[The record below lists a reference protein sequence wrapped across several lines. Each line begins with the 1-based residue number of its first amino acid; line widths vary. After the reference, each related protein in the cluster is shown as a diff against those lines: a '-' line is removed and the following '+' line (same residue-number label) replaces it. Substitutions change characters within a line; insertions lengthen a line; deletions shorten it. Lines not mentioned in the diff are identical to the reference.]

1 VKLSL
6 SDVHVSLGGTHILW
20 GISLEAAPG
29 TVTALIG
36 PNGAGKSTL
45 LRSVI
50 GLVPYHGQVVL
61 DATDARAIDP
71 QALSQ
76 VAAYLPQDLQARS
89 RLTVLEVALIGKLGT
104 LHWHVPDVEVEQAPE
119 SLANTG
125 IEHLAAR
132 PITELSLGQRQ
143 LAFIA
148 QALVRN
154 PSLLLLDEP
163 TSALDL
169 RHQLEILGLIR
180 RIVAERQA
188 TALVALH
195 DLNLAARFAD
205 RLVLLADGRV
215 YGAGQPAEV
224 LTERTIRDAYGVEAE
239 VARRTDGLT
248 SITPVRPVPA

>member
-1 VKLSL
+1 VKLSV

-20 GISLEAAPG
+20 GISLEAVPR

-45 LRSVI
+45 LRSVT
-50 GLVPYHGQVVL
+50 GLVPYRGRVIL
-61 DATDARAIDP
+61 DETDVRTLTPA
-71 QALSQ
+71 ALSQ
-76 VAAYLPQDLQARS
+76 IAAYLPQDLQARS

-104 LHWHVPDVEVEQAPE
+104 LRWHVPDVEVEQALE
-119 SLANTG
+119 SLADIG

-148 QALVRN
+148 QALVRH
-154 PSLLLLDEP
+154 PRLLLLDEP

-169 RHQLEILGLIR
+169 RHQLEILELIR

-205 RLVLLADGRV
+205 RLVVLADGRV
-215 YGAGQPAEV
+215 YAAGEPAEV
-224 LTERTIRDAYGVEAE
+224 LTEGTIRDAYGVEAE
-239 VARRTDGLT
+239 VARRADGLV
-248 SITPVRPVPA
+248 SITPVRPV